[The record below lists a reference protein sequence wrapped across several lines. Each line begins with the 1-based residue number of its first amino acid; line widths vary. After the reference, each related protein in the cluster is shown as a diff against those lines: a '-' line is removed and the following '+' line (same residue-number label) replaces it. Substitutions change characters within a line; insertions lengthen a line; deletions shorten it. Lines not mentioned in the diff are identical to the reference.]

1 MSNTSTKQRVTQL
14 MEWLETRS
22 IKRKNTVKTDV
33 KRGINTKSVS
43 YGDSSKMNREQTR
56 PTRKSYGNN

>member
-1 MSNTSTKQRVTQL
+1 MSNSSAKQRVTQL

-22 IKRKNTVKTDV
+22 IKRRNTAKTDV
-33 KRGINTKSVS
+33 KRQS
-43 YGDSSKMNREQTR
+43 TR